1 MKRSSLSLMV
11 FLLLAAAFLAAVP
24 ASAVQ
29 SVEQSLDD
37 TLTRGGRFTVT
48 ITGMPNTSYYIW
60 LPGTFTMTGERYDQP
75 PVIAD
80 NIEGVSKDSDGGPYT
95 IGSYQYNNGNG
106 RTILDEVAPSSATLS
121 NTSYYAKVRTDA
133 TGQATVE
140 FLTTVYTGT
149 RSYSVRVENPDA
161 PETTRL
167 TVEINVQKRKA
178 PTMAIYTAST
188 TRAIPSATMT
198 VVTAVPQPSA
208 PQAMETTSTIEP
220 STTPVPA
227 QVPTKRADPG
237 PALCIAAAAAAVLAC
252 RARED

>member
-1 MKRSSLSLMV
+1 MKRPTLSLLV
-11 FLLLAAAFLAAVP
+11 FLLLATALLAAVP

-29 SVEQSLDD
+29 SVEQSLDG

-80 NIEGVSKDSDGGPYT
+80 NTEGVSKDSDGGPYT

-121 NTSYYAKVRTDA
+121 NTSYYAKAKTDA
-133 TGQATVE
+133 SGQATIE
-140 FLTTVYTGT
+140 FLTSVYTGT

-167 TVEINVQKRKA
+167 TVEINIQSRKV
-178 PTMAIYTAST
+178 PTMAIYTATT
-188 TRAIPSATMT
+188 TRAATPAPSAVVTT
-198 VVTAVPQPSA
+198 VTELPAPPAPEAIRTEELANTAVPA
-208 PQAMETTSTIEP
+208 G
-220 STTPVPA
+220 
-227 QVPTKRADPG
+227 VPTRRADPG
-237 PALCIAAAAAAVLAC
+237 PALGIAAAALALVAC
-252 RARED
+252 RQRN